1 MSMVPHACAV
11 HVSVVDLK
19 NNSFTQNPKIFDQIR
34 RNTNMLPSTPS
45 SSSSAAAA
53 ADTNKERTC
62 DVFLSFRGEDTRC
75 SLVSH
80 LYKDLC
86 RKNIGTFIDS
96 EKLQR
101 GDEISESLLRAI
113 QGSRISVIVFS
124 KDYASSR
131 WCLDEL
137 VKIMDCK
144 KLKGHYFVVPVFYGV
159 DPSDVRKQR
168 GSFADA
174 FAKHEENFKHDVEKV
189 KSWRTALT
197 SAADLSGWH
206 SQVTR

>member
-1 MSMVPHACAV
+1 MSMVPHAFAV
-11 HVSVVDLK
+11 DVSVVDFK

-45 SSSSAAAA
+45 SSAA

-75 SLVSH
+75 SFVSH

-86 RKNIGTFIDS
+86 RKNIATFIDS

-101 GDEISESLLRAI
+101 GDEISESLLTAI

-124 KDYASSR
+124 KGYASSR
-131 WCLDEL
+131 WCLDEV
-137 VKIMDCK
+137 VKIMNCK

-197 SAADLSGWH
+197 SAADLSGWD